1 MQEWPNENIFT
12 EMKGTVNYYIE
23 EDEANYRVVRG
34 EVDVY
39 KFTLNTTEVESTFN
53 TFIPQ

>member
-1 MQEWPNENIFT
+1 MQEWPNENIFM

-39 KFTLNTTEVESTFN
+39 KFTLNTTEV
-53 TFIPQ
+53 

>member
-1 MQEWPNENIFT
+1 
-12 EMKGTVNYYIE
+12 MKGTVNYYIE

-39 KFTLNTTEVESTFN
+39 KFTLDTTEVESTFN